1 MNKVELLAPAGNKQS
16 FIAAINAGADAIY
29 MGIDKFNARNMA
41 ENFNIEEYI
50 NCICYAHKRG
60 VKVYLTLNT
69 LLTTKEVEEA
79 IDLVLKLYAKGL
91 DAVIVQDLGFA
102 SLLKKIVPGI
112 ELHASTQMSVYSL
125 EGVKYL
131 ESLGFTR
138 VVLARELT
146 IKEIEEIIKNTN
158 VEIEV
163 FVHGALCVCV
173 SGQCQMSALIGDR
186 SANKGTCAQPCR
198 QQYTLIKNGK
208 EIVKEKYLLSKKDI
222 YGLEDLEK
230 LVNIGVKSLKIE
242 GRNRTPEYVA
252 GTVKAYRK
260 SLDNK
265 FVIDKELEK
274 ETLQL
279 FNRSGKSYGYLKGI
293 PTKESISYFTPK
305 NTGIILGKVIEY
317 TKPYVKIKLENNIN
331 LHDGIEIYSKN
342 GTVGNIVTY
351 IKNISKKEINKE
363 AKKGDIVLL
372 GDIKQKVNIG
382 DIIYKTSDSI
392 LQEKLVEE
400 YIKNEYARK
409 QLLNV
414 KVDFSKEG
422 LILNT
427 VVGDKEIKVESSK
440 LPEVAIKK
448 SVNKE
453 NLLESLFRCENLPYK
468 LDIQIIKYQEG
479 LFLPKSIINET
490 RRCLV
495 EKIDE
500 VFGIDIDISKEEKH
514 LEDILNKGNEVN
526 LDSKK
531 QQFTNSL
538 YVYNYIKDKD
548 YTAIYNERYNKR
560 LDRIYLDLKDIKQ
573 AKVYSEQGIE
583 VVLRIPNIYFSK
595 IESLQD
601 IIEQNKINGLLVSN
615 VADIKEALEL
625 KKEYNIQLIANYTL
639 NITNKYTAK
648 YLKEIGFDEV
658 ILGIDAKEKDI
669 EEINE
674 IMQVSY
680 IEGLITTMTSR
691 YCIVKS
697 FDTNSTSC
705 NMQCQKC
712 KYELKDNFGKIYNIV
727 CDTKSHLMKL
737 VRNNSRKISESIKGV
752 SAIYC
757 ILE

>member
-41 ENFNIEEYI
+41 ENFNIDEYI

-102 SLLKKIVPGI
+102 SLLKKIVPAI
-112 ELHASTQMSVYSL
+112 ELHASTQMSVYNI

-208 EIVKEKYLLSKKDI
+208 EIINNKYLLSKKDI

-230 LVNIGVKSLKIE
+230 LVKIGVKSLKIE

-265 FVIDKELEK
+265 FVIDKESEK

-305 NTGIILGKVIEY
+305 NTGILLGKVIEY
-317 TKPYVKIKLENNIN
+317 IKPYVKIKLENNVN

-363 AKKGDIVLL
+363 AQKGDIVLL

-468 LDIQIIKYQEG
+468 LDIQIIKCEEG

-495 EKIDE
+495 EKTDE
-500 VFGIDIDISKEEKH
+500 AFEIKRNIAKEEKR

-531 QQFTNSL
+531 QLTNSL
-538 YVYNYIKDKD
+538 YVYNYIKNKD
-548 YTAIYNERYNKR
+548 YTAIYKERYNKR
-560 LDRIYLDLKDIKQ
+560 LDRIYLDLKDINES
-573 AKVYSEQGIE
+573 KVYSEQDIE
-583 VVLRIPNIYFSK
+583 VVLRMPNIYFSK

-639 NITNKYTAK
+639 NITNKYTATF
-648 YLKEIGFDEV
+648 LKELGFDEI
-658 ILGIDAKEKDI
+658 ILGIDVKEEDI
-669 EEINE
+669 EDIGG
-674 IMQVSY
+674 IIRVSF
-680 IEGLITTMTSR
+680 IDGLITAMTSR
-691 YCIVKS
+691 YCIIKS
-697 FDTNSTSC
+697 FDTNSTVC

-737 VRNNSRKISESIKGV
+737 VRNNSRNVKNNISIIE
-752 SAIYC
+752 C